1 MYEVGIFTE
10 GKGWQSWRVDGCEA
24 AYEAYRK
31 ACDLCEAVG
40 ANNAAIWD
48 AETYEVLADLCGEE
62 D

>member
-1 MYEVGIFTE
+1 MYEVGIWSA

-24 AYEAYRK
+24 AYEAYHK

-40 ANNAAIWD
+40 AENAAIWD
-48 AETYEVLADLCGEE
+48 AETTEILAALSWE

>member
-10 GKGWQSWRVDGCEA
+10 GKGWQSWYVNG
-24 AYEAYRK
+24 
-31 ACDLCEAVG
+31 
-40 ANNAAIWD
+40 IWD

>member
-1 MYEVGIFTE
+1 MSEVRINTE
-10 GKGWQSWRVDGCEA
+10 GKGWQSSYVNGRQPA
-24 AYEAYRK
+24 HEAYRK